1 MCCSFRIRVTVQAGQ
16 SVEMEQGRGAGLG
29 QGRGVGEDTEYP
41 AEGAVGF
48 WAMVGPWTRAG
59 ALVCAI
65 RRCQKVLGRW
75 ERFIGWQGDRPA
87 RLPAGGWES
96 PLSSPAGLA
105 QLLWTE
111 PLVWDPRAEFCQR

>member
-1 MCCSFRIRVTVQAGQ
+1 MTVQAGQ
-16 SVEMEQGRGAGLG
+16 SEEMEQGRGAGLG
-29 QGRGVGEDTEYP
+29 QGRGVGEYTEYP
-41 AEGAVGF
+41 AEGAVG
-48 WAMVGPWTRAG
+48 
-59 ALVCAI
+59 LVCAI